1 VQRAKLYQNRIKNWK
16 GENMITRNWKIVKGT
31 AERRGG
37 ATLSSNDAYYQ
48 YVDGVFNVE
57 GNQVELITV
66 GAGGNG
72 SSGYYD
78 WKSISRTNENLLCI
92 WSDDYNQLQKN
103 YYVGGSG
110 TCYAGGYSKVVF
122 GSGST
127 PATAEDY
134 AMEEPITSGI
144 TRIER
149 SFSTNYNE
157 ETNNFECLI
166 TYHGRV
172 SKDMVIREV
181 GIVKS
186 ILKAQ
191 SRGNTGED
199 YWENILC
206 SRDVLTPALD
216 LKAGDGFRVTI
227 KVEM

>member
-1 VQRAKLYQNRIKNWK
+1 
-16 GENMITRNWKIVKGT
+16 MITRNWKVVKGT
-31 AERRGG
+31 AERKGN
-37 ATLSSNDAYYQ
+37 TSFSSKDAYYQ

-57 GNQVELITV
+57 GNQVEWITV
-66 GAGGNG
+66 GAG
-72 SSGYYD
+72 SYSGTSVYV
-78 WKSISRTNENLLCI
+78 WKSISRGNENLLGI
-92 WSDDYNQLQKN
+92 WSDDYNQLTKS
-103 YYVGGSG
+103 YYTGGYG
-110 TCYAGGYSKVVF
+110 TCFGGGYSKVVF

-127 PATAEDY
+127 PATAKDY

-172 SKDMVIREV
+172 SEDMVIREV
-181 GIVKS
+181 GIVKT
-186 ILKAQ
+186 ILKSQ
-191 SRGNTGED
+191 GYNSISDDE

-206 SRDVLTPALD
+206 TRDVLETPLD